1 MLEMTLQAHVYVH
14 LVKTCCVCL
23 QKAPTGSECSRFSGF
38 NAAPV
43 FTARQT
49 PPPREGHEHFLEFE
63 SDVKHL
69 NASCTVPRASFKKK
83 ETMSGS
89 TQCNQKD
96 SPDPQL
102 HSRPLDL
109 REGRHR
115 RTKTETERESGLA
128 ESCSS
133 GDKHGRKK
141 RREEEITFNFPR
153 MRAVQ

>member
-14 LVKTCCVCL
+14 LFKTCCVCL

-49 PPPREGHEHFLEFE
+49 PPPREGREHFLEFE

-69 NASCTVPRASFKKK
+69 NASCTVPQASFKKK

-89 TQCNQKD
+89 TQRNQKD

-115 RTKTETERESGLA
+115 RTKTETERERVAWQSRAAQGINM
-128 ESCSS
+128 E
-133 GDKHGRKK
+133 GKRGEKK
-141 RREEEITFNFPR
+141 KSHSIFQE
-153 MRAVQ
+153 